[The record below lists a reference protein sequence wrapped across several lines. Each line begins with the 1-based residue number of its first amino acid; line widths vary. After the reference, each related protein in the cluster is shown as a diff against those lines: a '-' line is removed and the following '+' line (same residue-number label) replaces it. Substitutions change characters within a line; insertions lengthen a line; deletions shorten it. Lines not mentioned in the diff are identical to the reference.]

1 MLTQKWL
8 IALLFLLTAPLT
20 AFATEKMADEPT
32 ILPFDN
38 LMTVAYEEG
47 KKIGYPETIQG
58 LLLHETNGGR
68 DRGPTNPKAKRG
80 YRGYGVMQVQ
90 LNTAKFVMSEIW
102 GLPKSDL
109 LPDHQLRQKISTD
122 DVLNIKIAAS
132 YFQYLLSRYSGP
144 AQWNKAVLSYN
155 VGSYRL
161 QKDGEAF
168 DPNDYVDSVRTM
180 IQTDVREF
188 NSTNNIN

>member
-1 MLTQKWL
+1 MKSLKWL
-8 IALLFLLTAPLT
+8 LPLLFVATAPLV
-20 AFATEKMADEPT
+20 AAAGEKPAAETT
-32 ILPFDN
+32 ILPYDN
-38 LMTVAYEEG
+38 LMTLAYEEG

-68 DRGPTNPKAKRG
+68 DRGSANARRG
-80 YRGYGVMQVQ
+80 NQAYGVMQVQ

-109 LPDHQLRQKISTD
+109 PPDHQLRQKIHND
-122 DVLNIKIAAS
+122 DVLNIKIAVS
-132 YFQYLLSRYSGP
+132 YFKYLLSRYSGP

-168 DPNDYVDSVRTM
+168 DPNDFVDSVRTM
-180 IQTDVREF
+180 IKTDVREF
-188 NSTNNIN
+188 NSVNNIN